1 MEAIKTIPIQGSF
14 CYVSLNW
21 SPGVI
26 LMILSLLNSIID
38 GFIFNASFVIEAI
51 DICLSGIVTFGVS
64 SGLLHFK

>member
-1 MEAIKTIPIQGSF
+1 M
-14 CYVSLNW
+14 SLNW

-26 LMILSLLNSIID
+26 IIIFSLLNNSIN

-51 DICLSGIVTFGVS
+51 DICLSVIVTFGVS